1 MSCCELVIFHLCVFA
16 IDSAIDLSVT
26 TLRQMNQY
34 SERKKYTVK
43 LNWFMGNWTFNLT
56 MLNDVSFKQAEMI
69 EIALPPSSVPLE
81 VDLEEVNTHF
91 L

>member
-1 MSCCELVIFHLCVFA
+1 
-16 IDSAIDLSVT
+16 
-26 TLRQMNQY
+26 
-34 SERKKYTVK
+34 
-43 LNWFMGNWTFNLT
+43 MGNWTFNLT